1 MSKVLSAY
9 KSFRAWIAAQWWFAG
24 FTACLGAFAGLL
36 GSVYATQIGGAF
48 PLSLSFAVG
57 PVIWEAVLF
66 WVSLFAFGLFF
77 GMGFKAQL
85 DATNKLE
92 QAIRTLPPKG
102 FLIVFEDL
110 FRITFATDSEL
121 NQATSDLAS
130 LTETIVAALSGV
142 VLLVRQFDTRNDHP
156 RYSVNLMVFKPIKDI
171 ESNELKKQIKFAE
184 PGFNSAAWDGVLQ
197 LEPEFAYSVSGREAQ
212 PQKDQEVPPI
222 MLPIPKPEYRSDKG
236 KPTILPGAPDVF
248 CNPNRF
254 AGFENTLQLAT
265 WCREHSGLR
274 ASIAEDIERYF
285 TEGPGKEIRSFISIP
300 VVSPSSE
307 EVLGV
312 LNLNSNRDGFLLGEQ
327 AGLFVPLTTPF
338 MLLISR
344 ALAKYIILQKQAAT
358 AHNVPGHKE

>member
-9 KSFRAWIAAQWWFAG
+9 KSFRAWVAAQWWFAG

-48 PLSLSFAVG
+48 PLSLSFAVN

-102 FLIVFEDL
+102 FLIAFEDL
-110 FRITFATDSEL
+110 FRITFATDSESNL
-121 NQATSDLAS
+121 ATSDLSS
-130 LTETIVAALSGV
+130 LTQTIVAALFGV

-156 RYSVNLMVFKPIKDI
+156 SYSVNLMVFKPIKDI
-171 ESNELKKQIKFAE
+171 DSNELKKQIKFAE
-184 PGFNSAAWDGVLQ
+184 PGFDSDAWDGVLQ
-197 LEPEFAYSVSGREAQ
+197 LAPEFAYTVSGREAE
-212 PQKDQEVPPI
+212 PQQDKDVPPM
-222 MLPIPKPEYRSDKG
+222 MLPIPKPEYRSDNG
-236 KPTILPGAPDVF
+236 KPTILPGAPNVF
-248 CNPNRF
+248 CNPDHRF

-265 WCREHSGLR
+265 WCHDHSGLR
-274 ASIAEDIERYF
+274 PSIADDIKRYF

-300 VVSPSSE
+300 VVSPNST

-312 LNLNSNRDGFLLGEQ
+312 LNMHSNRDGFLWGEQ
-327 AGLFVPLTTPF
+327 AELFVPLTTPF

-344 ALAKYIILQKQAAT
+344 ALAKYILLQKQGT
-358 AHNVPGHKE
+358 RVHNVLGH